1 MSQNILNF
9 ADINKTMLP
18 IVGGKG
24 ANLGEL
30 SKIGAL
36 NVPGGF
42 CITTDAYKAVV
53 QSCGASSLISEI
65 TADHASEISSEIR
78 GRIENAQLPQSVV
91 DEIKV
96 SENTA
101 YAVRSSATAE
111 DLPTA
116 SFAGQQDTYLNIIGK
131 ENIINAVKKCLAS
144 LFTER
149 AVAYRIQ
156 NNFPHD
162 KVSLS
167 VVIQEMVQSEMS
179 GIMFT
184 ADPVSGNRKVIS
196 IDASFGLGEA
206 LVSGLVNS
214 DNYKVY
220 HGEIIAKK
228 VENKEIS
235 VVSDKSGGT
244 AVKSINNKNQALTE
258 KQILELSEIGKKIEA
273 HFGSPQDVEW
283 AFADGR
289 FYIVQSRPITTLYP
303 AIESKD
309 GKNHIYTC
317 MAHTQMM
324 TDAMKPLGLAFFP
337 LFVADFSMPSAG
349 GRLFLDSSPDLKNKI
364 GRLIWAKAMGVAD
377 PYYPS
382 IMDELNKRK
391 DFMKNLAGGKK
402 ALGINSYISPLFPFE
417 MLRILIAKDKES
429 ANRLFL
435 RSEKYIQNLDEEY
448 SKYAGVEVIDKAE
461 TTLKSLQKVM
471 YDYKV
476 MGTIYAGIMAQSWVN
491 RKCKKW
497 CDIEKAADVLIQSV
511 DNNVTSNM
519 GLDLLDVADTVR
531 KYPEVMKYF
540 ENPNH
545 NTFFT
550 DLEKL
555 SGGREVTS
563 AIKKY
568 LDKYGVRCT
577 GEIDITR
584 PRFCERPTDLAPLI
598 LNNINSREANYRKTS
613 TDKKMREVEELKSE
627 IVSRL
632 SKRRAKKMLER
643 IDLMRSLI
651 GFREFPKF
659 NMMQC
664 YWVIKKAWMR
674 ETDQLAEMGIL
685 ENREDVY
692 YLTVDEFRD
701 LIEKGKV
708 DYKIINQRKEEFKAY
723 EKLSPPRVITSEGE
737 CFLGALNVEIP
748 KGALGGLPVSQGV
761 VEGTARVVFKMEEAK
776 MQQGEIL
783 VTRFTD
789 PSWTPV
795 FVSISGLVTEVG
807 GQMTHGSVIA
817 REYGIPA
824 VVSVNDATAKIK
836 TGDKIKVDGT
846 VGYVQILK

>member
-1 MSQNILNF
+1 MNQSILNF

-30 SKIGAL
+30 TKIGGL

-42 CITTDAYKAVV
+42 CITTDVYKAAA
-53 QSCGASSLISEI
+53 QSCGISSLISEI
-65 TADHASEISSEIR
+65 TADNTSEISSEIR

-101 YAVRSSATAE
+101 YAVRSSATSE

-131 ENIINAVKKCLAS
+131 DNIINAIKKCLAS

-149 AVAYRIQ
+149 AVVYRNQ

-214 DNYKVY
+214 DNYKIY
-220 HGEIIAKK
+220 NGRIIAKK

-235 VVSDKSGGT
+235 IVSDKSGGT
-244 AVKSINNKNQALTE
+244 AVKSINNKNQVLTDE
-258 KQILELSEIGKKIEA
+258 QILELSEIGKKIEA
-273 HFGSPQDVEW
+273 HFDSPQDIEW
-283 AFADGR
+283 AFSDGK

-303 AIESKD
+303 TIENKD
-309 GKNHIYTC
+309 NKNHIYTC

-337 LFVADFSMPSAG
+337 LFISGFFMPSAG
-349 GRLFLDSSPDLKNKI
+349 GRLFLDSSPDLKSKI
-364 GRLIWAKAMGVAD
+364 GRFIWSKAMGVAD

-382 IMDELNKRK
+382 IIDELNKRK

-402 ALGINSYISPLFPFE
+402 ALSINSYISPLFPFE
-417 MLRILIAKDKES
+417 MFRILIKKDKES
-429 ANRLFL
+429 ANKLST
-435 RSEKYIQNLDEEY
+435 RSEKYIQNLDKEY
-448 SKYAGVEVIDKAE
+448 SKYVGAEVVDKAE
-461 TTLKSLQKVM
+461 ITLKSLQKVM
-471 YDYKV
+471 YDYKI
-476 MGTIYAGIMAQSWVN
+476 MGTIYAGLMAQSWIN

-497 CDIEKAADVLIQSV
+497 CGIEKAADVLIQSV

-519 GLDLLDVADTVR
+519 GLDLLDVADVVR
-531 KYPEVMKYF
+531 EYPEIMKYF
-540 ENPNH
+540 ESPNN
-545 NTFFT
+545 NTFFE

-555 SGGREVTS
+555 SGGREVAS
-563 AIKKY
+563 AIKNY
-568 LDKYGVRCT
+568 LNKYGVRCT

-584 PRFCERPTDLAPLI
+584 PRFYEQPTDLVPLI
-598 LNNINSREANYRKTS
+598 MNNISSHEPNYRKTS
-613 TDKKMREVEELKSE
+613 TDKKLREVEELKSK
-627 IVSRL
+627 IISKL
-632 SKRRAKKMLER
+632 SKHRTKKMLER
-643 IDLMRSLI
+643 IDLMRPLI

-659 NMMQC
+659 SMIQC

-674 ETDQLAEMGIL
+674 EADKLVEKGIL

-692 YLTVDEFRD
+692 YLMIDEFRD

-737 CFLGALNVEIP
+737 CFFGTLNVEIP
-748 KGALGGLPVSQGV
+748 EGALGGLPVSQGV
-761 VEGTARVVFKMEEAK
+761 IEGTARVVFKMEDAK
-776 MQQGEIL
+776 MQDGEIL

-824 VVSVNDATAKIK
+824 VVSVNDATTKIK

-846 VGYVQILK
+846 LGYVQILK